1 MNFSFPRKAGL
12 LLLACLAPF
21 CLQARAESPKGAFQ
35 TGQYRNVFVE
45 QGLASQAEVDKK
57 IQSAYQQ
64 LFYSDESDEGGESV
78 FFPVGENM
86 GFIKDIGSNDIRSE
100 GMSYG
105 MMIAVQMN
113 DKPMFDKLWR
123 FADTHMRHK
132 DGWYAGYFAWH
143 LSAEPPFRYIDAN
156 PAPDGEE
163 YFAMALYFAHQRW
176 GSGQD
181 VLNYKAQA
189 DKILAD
195 MVDKPES
202 ATDVAMF
209 SQEKRQILFVTQKAT
224 GLFTDPSYH
233 LPAFY
238 ELFAR
243 WSATHKELWAKAAV
257 ESRLYFH
264 KAAHP
269 ETGLFAEYA
278 NFDGSPRE
286 TSFNG
291 NSHHSAYDAFRVIGN
306 IAMDYAWFRQD
317 EGQKA
322 LIERQLNF
330 MAKEL
335 AAKNKNVSVHA
346 VSGEALSQWGSA
358 GQTAMLATG
367 ALASDSE
374 AARTYV
380 KRLWNQ
386 PTPTGKWRYY
396 DGLLH
401 IFSLLHLS
409 GQYRI
414 IQ

>member
-1 MNFSFPRKAGL
+1 MLLFAFFVPFS
-12 LLLACLAPF
+12 
-21 CLQARAESPKGAFQ
+21 LQAQADSAKGAFQ

-45 QGLASQAEVDKK
+45 QGLAAQAEVEQRVRDT
-57 IQSAYQQ
+57 YEQ
-64 LFYSDESDEGGESV
+64 LFYSDERSEAGESI
-78 FFPVGENM
+78 FYPVGKDM

-132 DGWYAGYFAWH
+132 EGWYAGYFAWH
-143 LSAEPPFRYIDAN
+143 LSAEAPFRHIDAN

-163 YFAMALYFAHQRW
+163 YFAMALFFAHKRW
-176 GSGQD
+176 GSGQGLLD
-181 VLNYKAQA
+181 YKAQA
-189 DKILAD
+189 DKILSD

-209 SQEKRQILFVTQKAT
+209 SKEKRQILFVTQKAT

-243 WSATHKELWAKAAV
+243 WSATNKELWAEAAL
-257 ESRLYFH
+257 ESRRYFH

-278 NFDGSPRE
+278 DFDGSPRK
-286 TSFNG
+286 TTFNG
-291 NSHHSAYDAFRVIGN
+291 NSHNSAYDAFRVIGN

-317 EGQKA
+317 ESQKA

-346 VSGEALSQWGSA
+346 MDGEALSQWGSA

-386 PTPTGKWRYY
+386 PTPEGKWRYY

-401 IFSLLHLS
+401 LFSLLHLS